1 MTKTFPPFKPHFT
14 EVAPESTSDKSDK
27 VRSSHVRLQS
37 SSSGDFKLNQGLDDL
52 QGQEKSGD
60 ASSSVASSGAATSGD
75 ITSSGKFTTANFHEA
90 PVTTLAAS
98 SIFMSEKRKAQQQVR
113 KTGAA
118 SSSQPHSS
126 KPEKDAASALPAL
139 TAAARKA
146 ERPDKNKT
154 DAISTPV
161 KKEPAPAGTEQGVA
175 GT

>member
-1 MTKTFPPFKPHFT
+1 M
-14 EVAPESTSDKSDK
+14 
-27 VRSSHVRLQS
+27 
-37 SSSGDFKLNQGLDDL
+37 

-118 SSSQPHSS
+118 SSQPHSS

-146 ERPDKNKT
+146 ERPDKSKT